1 MFGRIL
7 KRFCHHHDKNIA
19 PFLRQSNP
27 LVECEKQYK
36 KTCLENIKNTK
47 QPHIEETKIF
57 VENHILIHSQSKY
70 LPIQI
75 QYFDN
80 NKIYKVLI
88 HLTK

>member
-1 MFGRIL
+1 MFRQII
-7 KRFCHHHDKNIA
+7 KRFCHHRDKNIA
-19 PFLRQSNP
+19 HFLTPCNP
-27 LVECEKQYK
+27 LVECEKKCNTSYQ
-36 KTCLENIKNTK
+36 ENAK
-47 QPHIEETKIF
+47 PPCIEETKIF
-57 VENHILIHSQSKY
+57 VENHTLIHSQSKY